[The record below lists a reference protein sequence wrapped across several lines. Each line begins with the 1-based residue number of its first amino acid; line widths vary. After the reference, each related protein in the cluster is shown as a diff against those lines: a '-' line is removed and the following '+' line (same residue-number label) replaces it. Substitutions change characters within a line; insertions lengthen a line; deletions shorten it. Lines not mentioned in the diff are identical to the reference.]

1 MSIESP
7 RLLRA
12 AAALAATV
20 VLGTSVAVA
29 QPMQGQG
36 GGMMQQGGQGGA
48 LMQKLQAKRNEV
60 QALNQQLMQL
70 QEETVAANPELADER
85 EALQA
90 HLESG
95 MKEAGY
101 DVAQG
106 RTRIETLQSELESGE
121 LSPEKQQENR
131 EALRSELGDMRAA
144 QGEAMENA
152 EFKSRRQSLNEDM
165 LAAMQE
171 QNPEAEALIQDLQ
184 VAQREYQMLAQQ
196 AMQQRE
202 GGQGGMPSPD
212 Q

>member
-12 AAALAATV
+12 AAALAASV

>member
-1 MSIESP
+1 
-7 RLLRA
+7 
-12 AAALAATV
+12 

>member
-20 VLGTSVAVA
+20 VLGTGVAVA

-171 QNPEAEALIQDLQ
+171 QNPEAEALIRDLQ

-202 GGQGGMPSPD
+202 GAQGGMPSPD

>member
-1 MSIESP
+1 MSIGSP